1 MKDIKLAAEEFFLQ
15 NEEVS
20 HPLNPEGIIG
30 TSIGFGEQ
38 GIGIIIHIKSSQE
51 VYDVV
56 PSTFKNFKVY
66 KRFESN
72 KDEIK

>member
-1 MKDIKLAAEEFFLQ
+1 MESIELAAEEFFVK
-15 NEEVS
+15 NEKNA
-20 HPLNPEGIIG
+20 HPLNPEGIVG

-51 VYDVV
+51 IYDLI
-56 PSTFKNFKVY
+56 PDTFNNFKIY

-72 KDEIK
+72 KNETT